1 VKNNIIF
8 GNSQLLET
16 SLADGRVVISIKT
29 NNFHAGEIHPQR
41 DTFYS
46 AKRTGKNVMRMF
58 HNSLGINSQILNG
71 YTFKFIVIPFENS
84 ILKTTR
90 KKWISEGVV
99 SPYSD
104 IHVDQQ
110 ILLPL
115 DQLEHARADFK
126 NEFRVADNIDK
137 DISLA
142 IDDGMKTIVADAC
155 ILSELLFNLLN
166 AETEDNLK
174 QIMEDLK
181 TEKTLGSEHVLV

>member
-1 VKNNIIF
+1 MKNNIIF
-8 GNSQLLET
+8 GNSQLSEKTL
-16 SLADGRVVISIKT
+16 SDGRINLYIKT
-29 NNFHAGEIHPQR
+29 NNFHAGELLPEK

-46 AKRTGKNVMRMF
+46 VKRTGKNVMRLF

-71 YTFKFIVIPFENS
+71 YTFKYIVIPFENS

-115 DQLEHARADFK
+115 DKINME
-126 NEFRVADNIDK
+126 
-137 DISLA
+137 
-142 IDDGMKTIVADAC
+142 
-155 ILSELLFNLLN
+155 N
-166 AETEDNLK
+166 AEIYEREIEQL
-174 QIMEDLK
+174 
-181 TEKTLGSEHVLV
+181 TLFRDVI

>member
-1 VKNNIIF
+1 MKNNIIF

-16 SLADGRVVISIKT
+16 PLSDGRIDLHIKT
-29 NNFHAGEIHPQR
+29 NHFHAGEIHPQK

-46 AKRTGKNVMRMF
+46 AKRTGKNLMRMF
-58 HNSLGINSQILNG
+58 KSSLGINSQILNG
-71 YTFKFIVIPFENS
+71 YTFKFIVIPFENT

-115 DQLEHARADFK
+115 DKINMDDADKYEH
-126 NEFRVADNIDK
+126 E
-137 DISLA
+137 
-142 IDDGMKTIVADAC
+142 
-155 ILSELLFNLLN
+155 SEQINLF
-166 AETEDNLK
+166 
-174 QIMEDLK
+174 
-181 TEKTLGSEHVLV
+181 SEVI